1 MTKKQREEGLEEK
14 KGEKLKHGG
23 VYTRAFGLMTIL
35 NPYVKLTVQYFF
47 SRMFQKATLEFIVC
61 WQLINRIYNYSYN
74 VHIVLGITSNLGMI

>member
-47 SRMFQKATLEFIVC
+47 SRMDIERTKLEAMIGIRTLGHQK
-61 WQLINRIYNYSYN
+61 
-74 VHIVLGITSNLGMI
+74 

>member
-35 NPYVKLTVQYFF
+35 NPYVKLTV
-47 SRMFQKATLEFIVC
+47 
-61 WQLINRIYNYSYN
+61 
-74 VHIVLGITSNLGMI
+74 